1 MGEFIMKKWDLII
14 IIVLIILSLMP
25 IRFLISNNNVDLKR
39 VIINV
44 NGEEYE
50 TLELKENINEIIKI
64 EEGLGVNEIYINKG
78 QVYMNHSNCTDKV
91 CMRQG
96 KISKIG
102 ESIVCLPNRVFI
114 EIKGD
119 EEGECI
125 LSY

>member
-1 MGEFIMKKWDLII
+1 MNENKKCD
-14 IIVLIILSLMP
+14 
-25 IRFLISNNNVDLKR
+25 
-39 VIINV
+39 
-44 NGEEYE
+44 GEEYE
-50 TLELKENINEIIKI
+50 SLELKENLNKIIKI
-64 EEGLGVNEIYINKG
+64 EEGLGVNEICINKG

-114 EIKGD
+114 EIKGE

>member
-1 MGEFIMKKWDLII
+1 MKKWDLII

-25 IRFLISNNNVDLKR
+25 IRLLISNNNSGDLKR
-39 VIINV
+39 VIISV

-50 TLELKENINEIIKI
+50 SLELKENLNKIIKI
-64 EEGLGVNEIYINKG
+64 EEGLEINEIFINKG

>member
-1 MGEFIMKKWDLII
+1 MKKWDLII

-25 IRFLISNNNVDLKR
+25 IRLLISNNNSGDLKR
-39 VIINV
+39 VIISV

-50 TLELKENINEIIKI
+50 SLELKENLNKIIKI
-64 EEGLGVNEIYINKG
+64 EEGLEINEICINKG
-78 QVYMNHSNCTDKV
+78 KVYMNHSNCIDKV

>member
-1 MGEFIMKKWDLII
+1 MKKWDLII

-25 IRFLISNNNVDLKR
+25 IRLLISSNNSGDLKR
-39 VIINV
+39 VIISV

-50 TLELKENINEIIKI
+50 SLELKENLNKIIKI
-64 EEGLGVNEIYINKG
+64 EEGLGVTAICINKG

-114 EIKGD
+114 EIKGE

-125 LSY
+125 VSY

>member
-1 MGEFIMKKWDLII
+1 MKKWDLII

-25 IRFLISNNNVDLKR
+25 IRLLISSNNSGDLKR
-39 VIINV
+39 VIISV

-50 TLELKENINEIIKI
+50 SLELKENLDEIIKI
-64 EEGLGVNEIYINKG
+64 EDGLGVNEICINKG
-78 QVYMNHSNCTDKV
+78 QVYMNYSNCTDKV

>member
-1 MGEFIMKKWDLII
+1 MKKWDLII
-14 IIVLIILSLMP
+14 IIVLIILSLIP
-25 IRFLISNNNVDLKR
+25 IRLLISSNNSGDLKR
-39 VIINV
+39 VIISV

-50 TLELKENINEIIKI
+50 SLELKENLNKIIKI
-64 EEGLGVNEIYINKG
+64 EEGLGGNEICINKG

-119 EEGECI
+119 EEEECI

>member
-1 MGEFIMKKWDLII
+1 MKKWDLII

-25 IRFLISNNNVDLKR
+25 IRLLISSNNSGDLKR
-39 VIINV
+39 VIISV

-50 TLELKENINEIIKI
+50 SLELKENLNKIIKI
-64 EEGLGVNEIYINKG
+64 EEGLGVNESCINKG

>member
-1 MGEFIMKKWDLII
+1 MKKWDLII
-14 IIVLIILSLMP
+14 IIALIILSLMP
-25 IRFLISNNNVDLKR
+25 IRLLSSSSNSEDLKR
-39 VIINV
+39 VIISV

-50 TLELKENINEIIKI
+50 TLELKEDVNEIIKI
-64 EEGLGVNEIYINKG
+64 EEGLGINEICINKG

>member
-1 MGEFIMKKWDLII
+1 MKKWDLII
-14 IIVLIILSLMP
+14 IIVLILLSLMP
-25 IRFLISNNNVDLKR
+25 IRLLISSNNSGDLKR

-50 TLELKENINEIIKI
+50 SLELKENVSEIIKI
-64 EEGLGVNEIYINKG
+64 EEGLGVNEICIKERE
-78 QVYMNHSNCTDKV
+78 VYMNHSNCTDKV

-96 KISKIG
+96 KISRIG

>member
-1 MGEFIMKKWDLII
+1 MKKWDLII
-14 IIVLIILSLMP
+14 IIVLILLSLMP
-25 IRFLISNNNVDLKR
+25 IRLLISSNNSGGLKR
-39 VIINV
+39 VIISV

-50 TLELKENINEIIKI
+50 SLELKENLNEIIKI
-64 EEGLGVNEIYINKG
+64 EEGLGVNEICIKERE
-78 QVYMNHSNCTDKV
+78 VYMNHSNCTDKV

-119 EEGECI
+119 EEAECI

>member
-1 MGEFIMKKWDLII
+1 MKKWDLII
-14 IIVLIILSLMP
+14 IIVLILLSLMP
-25 IRFLISNNNVDLKR
+25 IRLLISSNNSGDLKR
-39 VIINV
+39 VIISV

-50 TLELKENINEIIKI
+50 SLELKENLNKIIKI
-64 EEGLGVNEIYINKG
+64 EEGLEINEIYINKG

>member
-1 MGEFIMKKWDLII
+1 MKKWDLII

-25 IRFLISNNNVDLKR
+25 IRLLISNNNSGDLKR
-39 VIINV
+39 VIISV

-50 TLELKENINEIIKI
+50 SLELKENLNKIIKI
-64 EEGLGVNEIYINKG
+64 EEGLGVKEICINKG

-114 EIKGD
+114 EIKGE

>member
-1 MGEFIMKKWDLII
+1 MKKWDLII
-14 IIVLIILSLMP
+14 IIVLILLSLMP
-25 IRFLISNNNVDLKR
+25 IRLLISSNNIGDLKR
-39 VIINV
+39 VIVSV
-44 NGEEYE
+44 NGDEYE
-50 TLELKENINEIIKI
+50 SLELKENVNEIIKI
-64 EEGLGVNEIYINKG
+64 EEGLRVNEICIKERE
-78 QVYMNHSNCTDKV
+78 VYMNHSNCTDKV

-96 KISKIG
+96 KISKVG

>member
-1 MGEFIMKKWDLII
+1 MKKWDLII

-25 IRFLISNNNVDLKR
+25 IRLLISNNNSGDLKR
-39 VIINV
+39 VIISV

-50 TLELKENINEIIKI
+50 SLELKENLNKI
-64 EEGLGVNEIYINKG
+64 CINKG

-119 EEGECI
+119 EEVECI

>member
-1 MGEFIMKKWDLII
+1 MKKWDLII

-25 IRFLISNNNVDLKR
+25 IRFLISSNNNVDLKR

-64 EEGLGVNEIYINKG
+64 EEGLGVNEICINKG

-96 KISKIG
+96 KISRIG

>member
-1 MGEFIMKKWDLII
+1 MKKWDLII

-25 IRFLISNNNVDLKR
+25 IRLLISNNNSGDLKR
-39 VIINV
+39 VIISV

-50 TLELKENINEIIKI
+50 SLELKKNLNKIIKI
-64 EEGLGVNEIYINKG
+64 EEGLGVNEICINKG
-78 QVYMNHSNCTDKV
+78 QVYMKHSNCTDKV

-119 EEGECI
+119 EEEECI

>member
-1 MGEFIMKKWDLII
+1 MKKWDLII
-14 IIVLIILSLMP
+14 ILSLMP
-25 IRFLISNNNVDLKR
+25 IRLLISSNNSGDLKR
-39 VIINV
+39 VIISV

-50 TLELKENINEIIKI
+50 SLELKENLNKIIKI
-64 EEGLGVNEIYINKG
+64 EEGLGVNEICINKG

>member
-1 MGEFIMKKWDLII
+1 MKKWDLII

-25 IRFLISNNNVDLKR
+25 IRLLISSNNSGDLKR
-39 VIINV
+39 VIISV
-44 NGEEYE
+44 NGKEYE
-50 TLELKENINEIIKI
+50 TLELKEKVNEIIKI
-64 EEGLGVNEIYINKG
+64 EEGLGVNEICIKERE
-78 QVYMNHSNCTDKV
+78 VYMNHSNCTDKV

-96 KISKIG
+96 KISKVV

-114 EIKGD
+114 EIKGE

>member
-1 MGEFIMKKWDLII
+1 MKKWDLII

-39 VIINV
+39 VIISV

-50 TLELKENINEIIKI
+50 TLELKENLNKIIKI
-64 EEGLGVNEIYINKG
+64 EEGLGVNEICIKEG

>member
-1 MGEFIMKKWDLII
+1 MKKWDLII

-25 IRFLISNNNVDLKR
+25 IRLLISSNNSGDLKR
-39 VIINV
+39 VIISV

-50 TLELKENINEIIKI
+50 SLELKENLNKIIKI
-64 EEGLGVNEIYINKG
+64 EEGLGVNEICINKG
-78 QVYMNHSNCTDKV
+78 RVYMNHSNCTDKV

-96 KISKIG
+96 KISRIG

>member
-1 MGEFIMKKWDLII
+1 MKKWDLII

-25 IRFLISNNNVDLKR
+25 IRLLISSNNSGDLKR
-39 VIINV
+39 VIISV

-50 TLELKENINEIIKI
+50 TLELKENLNKIIKI

>member
-1 MGEFIMKKWDLII
+1 MKKWDLII
-14 IIVLIILSLMP
+14 IIVLILLSLMP
-25 IRFLISNNNVDLKR
+25 IRLLISSNNIGDLKR
-39 VIINV
+39 VIVSV
-44 NGEEYE
+44 NGDEYE
-50 TLELKENINEIIKI
+50 SLELKKNVNEIIKI
-64 EEGLGVNEIYINKG
+64 EEGLRVNEICIKERE
-78 QVYMNHSNCTDKV
+78 VYMNHSNCTDKV

-96 KISKIG
+96 KISKVG

>member
-1 MGEFIMKKWDLII
+1 MKKWDLII

-25 IRFLISNNNVDLKR
+25 IRLLISSNNSGDLKR
-39 VIINV
+39 VIISV

-50 TLELKENINEIIKI
+50 SLDLKENLNKIIKI
-64 EEGLGVNEIYINKG
+64 EEGLEINEICINKG

-91 CMRQG
+91 GMRQG

-114 EIKGD
+114 EIKGE

>member
-1 MGEFIMKKWDLII
+1 MKKWDLII

-25 IRFLISNNNVDLKR
+25 IRFLISSNNNVDLKR

-50 TLELKENINEIIKI
+50 SLELKENLNKIIKI

-78 QVYMNHSNCTDKV
+78 QVYMNNSNCTDKV

>member
-1 MGEFIMKKWDLII
+1 MKKWDLII

-25 IRFLISNNNVDLKR
+25 IRLLISSNNSGDLKR
-39 VIINV
+39 VIISV

-50 TLELKENINEIIKI
+50 SLELKENLNKIIKI
-64 EEGLGVNEIYINKG
+64 EEGLEINEIYINKG

>member
-1 MGEFIMKKWDLII
+1 MKKWDLII
-14 IIVLIILSLMP
+14 MIVLIILSLMP
-25 IRFLISNNNVDLKR
+25 IRLLISSNNSGDLKR
-39 VIINV
+39 VIISV

-50 TLELKENINEIIKI
+50 SLELKENLNKIIKI
-64 EEGLGVNEIYINKG
+64 EEGLEINEIYINKG